1 MESAADVMNRL
12 RLLKEKKAAAS
23 ASSKS
28 VNGVKRKA
36 SESANEVME
45 KLRRMKELKNGKA
58 AVSVKKDEDGFRIVD
73 PEEDDDDGDYYDDDA
88 DDDDDDDAEEQLD
101 DDDDWDRGDDPG
113 YEDQDEGEEDEFT
126 GFDDDLAKAEEKKPA
141 RDYDDDG
148 PVVIRFDGSKT
159 ERMIKAPTPRD
170 RRNFMSQ
177 SAPRPETVLEK
188 QAAKYKSKQKP
199 EEVDDERMNLKH
211 DVELQRLITESHILS
226 EASRKGGAISLSD
239 VSFDPI
245 GKARIKTMEAR
256 IDSLALRSGGK
267 VKSSKK
273 DYYSID
279 PQTLL
284 GSQREKFNK
293 EKMPMRMRKGML
305 QKKIERKEKYE
316 KNAREAGIVLPK
328 APRRQKKSKD
338 MRDRGLKIQSV
349 GRFTPSGLK
358 LSKSEIAR
366 QGRH

>member
-1 MESAADVMNRL
+1 MESAADVMSRL

-23 ASSKS
+23 AGSKS

-36 SESANEVME
+36 SQSADEVME
-45 KLRRMKELKNGKA
+45 KLRRMKELKNGKT
-58 AVSVKKDEDGFRIVD
+58 AVSIKKSEDGFRIVD
-73 PEEDDDDGDYYDDDA
+73 PEEDDDVDDDH
-88 DDDDDDDAEEQLD
+88 DDDVEEQLD
-101 DDDDWDRGDDPG
+101 DDDDWDREDDE
-113 YEDQDEGEEDEFT
+113 EDQDEDEEDEFT
-126 GFDDDLAKAEEKKPA
+126 GFDDDLVKAEDKNPA

-148 PVVIRFDGSKT
+148 PIIVRFDGSKT

-170 RRNFMSQ
+170 RRNFMSR
-177 SAPRPETVLEK
+177 SAPTPETVLEK

-245 GKARIKTMEAR
+245 GKSRIKTMEAR

-267 VKSSKK
+267 VKASKK

-284 GSQREKFNK
+284 ESQREKFNK
-293 EKMPMRMRKGML
+293 EKMPMRMRKGMQ
-305 QKKIERKEKYE
+305 QKKIVRQEKYE
-316 KNAREAGIVLPK
+316 QNAREAGIVLPK
-328 APRRQKKSKD
+328 APRRKRKSKD